1 MWRLRKDEKLTTLRI
16 FICVL
21 LVKVDVCRKRTLVTF
36 IAAFFISIIQNTLL
50 WGCFLPILPSK
61 FLYSKVG
68 LLLFPLLVVSY
79 FVLFELDFPILLENW
94 FLNEEKMNIWQK
106 MRGHSRVGVD
116 GILEEAELCRI
127 THPMNATSNFH
138 TWLTHSFRSSKIVI
152 LNSNKS
158 IFCQP
163 VRFTGS
169 LPSVVIYLFSKLYL
183 RSHSW
188 NHWIKYHF
196 SSYLILHA
204 PKIFSPRKLRCNIS

>member
-1 MWRLRKDEKLTTLRI
+1 MELVTRQSQKNTWRLRKDEKLTTLRI

-50 WGCFLPILPSK
+50 WGCFLPIFAFQVLIFKGRIAFIPP
-61 FLYSKVG
+61 VG
-68 LLLFPLLVVSY
+68 RQLLCFVWTWLSY
-79 FVLFELDFPILLENW
+79 FARKLIPEWRKDEYLA
-94 FLNEEKMNIWQK
+94 K

-127 THPMNATSNFH
+127 THPMNDTSNFH

-158 IFCQP
+158 IFLPTRPIQRIVAISCHLLIIKIVFEISQLK
-163 VRFTGS
+163 S
-169 LPSVVIYLFSKLYL
+169 LDQ
-183 RSHSW
+183 
-188 NHWIKYHF
+188 
-196 SSYLILHA
+196 
-204 PKIFSPRKLRCNIS
+204 ISF

>member
-1 MWRLRKDEKLTTLRI
+1 MELVVTRQSQKY
-16 FICVL
+16 
-21 LVKVDVCRKRTLVTF
+21 VKVTKGWKTHHSPDLHLCPLGKSRCLQKENF
-36 IAAFFISIIQNTLL
+36 SYFYCCIFYCIIQNTLL

-68 LLLFPLLVVSY
+68 LLFFPLLVVSY

-158 IFCQP
+158 IFLPTRPIHRIVAISCHLLIIKIVFEISQLK
-163 VRFTGS
+163 S
-169 LPSVVIYLFSKLYL
+169 LDQ
-183 RSHSW
+183 
-188 NHWIKYHF
+188 
-196 SSYLILHA
+196 
-204 PKIFSPRKLRCNIS
+204 ISF